1 MTIILDQYTIPEKGS
16 FEIRQTVDITFTAK
30 QAQRKVDTWLLNE
43 VSMMMGAE
51 APTLVVGART
61 VWRVPCRFSAPHVGR
76 VGTVGEVDVDTKTGE
91 MYNVSEA
98 KTAIIGRAQAL
109 AEKLPPFKVRE
120 VPPQYLA
127 TDVPAAPLLM
137 IDDNGY
143 VVPKPTTETL

>member
-143 VVPKPTTETL
+143 VVPKPTPETL

>member
-1 MTIILDQYTIPEKGS
+1 MTIILDQYTIPEQGS

-51 APTLVVGART
+51 APTLVVSART

-143 VVPKPTTETL
+143 VVPKPTPETL

>member
-1 MTIILDQYTIPEKGS
+1 MTIILDQYTIPEQGS

-143 VVPKPTTETL
+143 VVPKPTPETL

>member
-1 MTIILDQYTIPEKGS
+1 MTIILDQYTIPEQGS

-98 KTAIIGRAQAL
+98 KTAITGRAQAL

-143 VVPKPTTETL
+143 VVPKPTPETL

>member
-1 MTIILDQYTIPEKGS
+1 MTIILDQYTIPEQGS

-43 VSMMMGAE
+43 VSTMMGAE
-51 APTLVVGART
+51 TPTLVVGVRT

>member
-61 VWRVPCRFSAPHVGR
+61 VWRVPCRFTAPHVGR
-76 VGTVGEVDVDTKTGE
+76 VGTVGEIDVDAKTGE
-91 MYNVSEA
+91 LYDSLA
-98 KTAIIGRAQAL
+98 KKESIIDCAKKL
-109 AEKLPPFKVRE
+109 AEKLPPFKIRE
-120 VPPQYLA
+120 VPLQYLA
-127 TDVPAAPLLM
+127 NNVPSAPLLM
-137 IDDNGY
+137 IDDDGY
-143 VVPKPTTETL
+143 VVPKPTAETP